1 MLRSLVLKT
10 SSLKPIEKMVRT
22 SKLFRPMVSRFIAGD
37 TLEEA
42 MAASQELMD
51 KGFMVSLDFLGE
63 NTKSEAE
70 AIESKKTYIKMLETI
85 AKAVPAL
92 AHPVAAGAS
101 SGGSSSSSSELSFV
115 PERLNISI
123 KLTQCGLDQGDEFA
137 ERNYRE
143 VVWAAAEK
151 HNFVRADMEASA
163 YTQRTLDLVHKVW
176 SDMSNTGTVLQSYL
190 LRTDEDV
197 EKIISWGMRCRL
209 VKGAYLEPP
218 TVAYPEKAKVDE
230 AYVRQ
235 AKRLLTDGFYPAI
248 ATHDETIIRELNR
261 FVAEHEIPKSK
272 FEYQMLFGIRRDLQ
286 ESLLKEGYN
295 VRVYVPFGDA
305 WYPYFSRR
313 LAERPANMMF
323 ILKSMFKG

>member
-1 MLRSLVLKT
+1 
-10 SSLKPIEKMVRT
+10 
-22 SKLFRPMVSRFIAGD
+22 MVSRFIAGD

-42 MAASQELMD
+42 MAASQELLD

-85 AKAVPAL
+85 AKAVPTL
-92 AHPVAAGAS
+92 APPVVAGVASGPPS
-101 SGGSSSSSSELSFV
+101 SGTSEAPFL

-151 HNFVRADMEASA
+151 NNFVRADMEASA

-190 LRTDEDV
+190 LRSDDDV
-197 EKIISWGMRCRL
+197 EKVIKWGMRCRL

-218 TVAYPEKAKVDE
+218 DVAYPDKAKVDE

-248 ATHDETIIRELNR
+248 ATHDEAIIKELNG
-261 FVAEHEIPKSK
+261 FVSEHEIPKSK
-272 FEYQMLFGIRRDLQ
+272 FEYQMLYGIRRDLQ
-286 ESLLKEGYN
+286 DSLLKDGYN
-295 VRVYVPFGDA
+295 VRVYVPFGNA